1 MIKLNY
7 RIGDLR
13 EDKDL
18 TQTDIA
24 NLLNIHQTTY
34 SSYELGDLNIPVSV
48 LNKLADFYKTS
59 IDYLVGRT
67 DEKKPYPRGKS
78 KK

>member
-7 RIGDLR
+7 RIRDLR

-24 NLLNIHQTTY
+24 NTFEY
-34 SSYELGDLNIPVSV
+34 SSDNIFNHNELGDLNIPGFS
-48 LNKLADFYKTS
+48 T
-59 IDYLVGRT
+59 
-67 DEKKPYPRGKS
+67 
-78 KK
+78 

>member
-7 RIGDLR
+7 RIRDLR

-18 TQTDIA
+18 TQTDMA
-24 NLLNIHQTTY
+24 NFLNIHQTTY
-34 SSYELGDLNIPVSV
+34 SSYELGDLNIPVSA
-48 LNKLADFYKTS
+48 LDKLADFYKTS

-67 DEKKPYPRGKS
+67 DEKKPYPKDKS